1 METFFR
7 EDRDITMLQLTY
19 DSSTCE
25 RLQNEMGFHVTNK
38 VTDFYRDGVENR
50 FFKYVC
56 KNTDKTESNSGSE
69 RCFKDAQIPGSGS
82 DFWFRYVDEFQL
94 AGAHRALTTLCG
106 SW

>member
-25 RLQNEMGFHVTNK
+25 RLQNEMGFHVTDK

-50 FFKYVC
+50 FFKYV
-56 KNTDKTESNSGSE
+56 KIQIKQKVIQALKGVLRTFRFLVLVQISGSNTLMNSNWL
-69 RCFKDAQIPGSGS
+69 G
-82 DFWFRYVDEFQL
+82 
-94 AGAHRALTTLCG
+94 LTEH
-106 SW
+106 